1 MQEIAGVGV
10 DVGLE
15 MAELETVGACLCGA
29 VRFTIRGSLR
39 NVLACHCGQC
49 RKSSGHFWAA
59 TAAPRDA
66 FTFQSDDGLSWFQ
79 SSQEVKRGFCRNCG
93 SSLFWSHRGK
103 DTLSVS
109 AGVLEKPTNLIF
121 GGIFIAM
128 MLLAITGSM
137 SVRVFFETT
146 SAGRA
151 GPQGSEN
158 T

>member
-1 MQEIAGVGV
+1 MQEIADVGF

-29 VRFTIRGSLR
+29 VRFTIRGPLR
-39 NVLACHCGQC
+39 NVLACHCSQC

-59 TAAPRDA
+59 TAAARDA

-79 SSQEVKRGFCRNCG
+79 SSKEAKRGFCSNCG
-93 SSLFWSHRGK
+93 SSLFWSHSGK

-109 AGVLEKPTNLIF
+109 AGVLEKPTHLIF
-121 GGIFIAM
+121 GAHIFCDDAPDYYPVDVDEGI
-128 MLLAITGSM
+128 
-137 SVRVFFETT
+137 FETT
-146 SAGRA
+146 SAG
-151 GPQGSEN
+151 PCGSKN